1 MTTRSSLCS
10 ADCNSL
16 DYTERRFA
24 PMIVNN
30 VVTYDNST
38 YVTNVPKYTDRI
50 GMIFNN
56 KQYKT
61 TSSEQKDIKKQ
72 ISYTDTNESTSVND
86 VVSHVPMM
94 SFQTKGKRK
103 LLTLLPD
110 SLGGEKYGE
119 KLFSQDR
126 YLLKKKESNFKC
138 EQRKYIC

>member
-1 MTTRSSLCS
+1 MTSRSTLCS
-10 ADCNSL
+10 VDWDSL
-16 DYTERRFA
+16 VYTERRIA

-38 YVTNVPKYTDRI
+38 YVINVPKYTDRI

-72 ISYTDTNESTSVND
+72 ISYTNTNESTIVNN
-86 VVSHVPMM
+86 VISHVPMM
-94 SFQTKGKRK
+94 SFQTKGKSK

-119 KLFSQDR
+119 KLFCQDR